1 MRKIILT
8 VIFLFSSLL
17 MLGQQMDTA
26 KREAFKTRNIGGT
39 AMSSTK
45 NIAENL
51 SHARDFSILVTALD
65 SARLTE
71 NLTSGTFTF
80 FAPSNKAFEK
90 LATGLLD
97 TLLLPS
103 HRADLVKLLNYHI
116 VAGKLT
122 SKGIARQI
130 KAGNGQASLQTLSGG
145 TLTARINE
153 NRNIVL
159 TDEHGGESVVT
170 QFDVEQSNGILHV
183 VGSVLMPNT
192 TP

>member
-1 MRKIILT
+1 MKKITLT
-8 VIFLFSSLL
+8 VIFFFSSLL
-17 MLGQQMDTA
+17 VLAQQTDTA
-26 KREAFKTRNIGGT
+26 AHGTFKTRDIGGT
-39 AMSSTK
+39 VMSSAK
-45 NIAENL
+45 SIAENL

-65 SARLTE
+65 SARLME
-71 NLTSGTFTF
+71 NLTSGTFTL
-80 FAPSNKAFEK
+80 FASSDKAFEK
-90 LATGLLD
+90 LAAGVLD

-116 VAGKLT
+116 VAGKLS
-122 SKGIARQI
+122 SKDIARQI

-145 TLTARINE
+145 TLTAHINE

-159 TDEHGGESVVT
+159 TDEQGGESVVT
-170 QFDVEQSNGILHV
+170 QFDVEQSNGVLHV